1 MIKLTDE
8 WISAPCFY
16 WSVIHV
22 NRNRLIHSGLNPPLV
37 SYCFGIF
44 GLMMLSLI
52 ETILVTYLMARD
64 DKVKDQSPREDS
76 NQQDESRGGTYDNM
90 DKSFNYRQN
99 DPEMRSTLSTHTI
112 WRQSVIHD
120 VSFQTWRDGLRAIVT
135 CLLTKRYLRH
145 VFHSII
151 SSLSS
156 HSLVHMFLLQLKTKK
171 KLAKG
176 HNCKFSAVCQTNS
189 SQHQNKEPGKS
200 RPASRPNYP
209 HQPVSRPAPISA
221 VWWFGVY
228 PFCEKEH
235 MLLAPH
241 DGRRMNHR
249 ISGLWQFVGPRDQ
262 SLNDTFSFLL
272 HTCKIIMIQSLN
284 DLNLCNEKHKRSSSV
299 ARAVSS
305 NMTTDGPQ
313 YLELG
318 QKAHFKWPSSDLE
331 LWPFVNLVKI

>member
-1 MIKLTDE
+1 MLGSWSSKKRHWNVSSKTRDANSKRKTSVGCSKIHLLGAENICTRVSKVSFMIKLTDE

-76 NQQDESRGGTYDNM
+76 NQQDESRRGTYDNM

-112 WRQSVIHD
+112 WRQSVVHN

-156 HSLVHMFLLQLKTKK
+156 HSLVHMFLLQLMTKK
-171 KLAKG
+171 
-176 HNCKFSAVCQTNS
+176 N
-189 SQHQNKEPGKS
+189 
-200 RPASRPNYP
+200 
-209 HQPVSRPAPISA
+209 
-221 VWWFGVY
+221 
-228 PFCEKEH
+228 
-235 MLLAPH
+235 
-241 DGRRMNHR
+241 
-249 ISGLWQFVGPRDQ
+249 
-262 SLNDTFSFLL
+262 
-272 HTCKIIMIQSLN
+272 
-284 DLNLCNEKHKRSSSV
+284 
-299 ARAVSS
+299 
-305 NMTTDGPQ
+305 
-313 YLELG
+313 
-318 QKAHFKWPSSDLE
+318 
-331 LWPFVNLVKI
+331 